1 MKYGVVGAYG
11 SVAEQITLAQVAEET
26 GWDGYF
32 TWDGISIGAMDT
44 WDPFTL
50 LGAIAAT
57 TQRVTLGA
65 LVIAAPR
72 HHPWELARKTLTVD
86 HLSQGRLV
94 LPVGLGAV
102 EDRGFSGVGGLGSVP
117 HGLRDR
123 ADLLDETLAILDAA
137 SSGEPFSY
145 NGVHHQLSD
154 VTIAPRPLASP
165 RVPIWPV
172 GSWPSTRSMARAA
185 TWDGIVLQLR
195 GERGFESPTPE
206 DAREAVA
213 WLTEHR
219 GEAGMSGLEGV
230 VQGALAGDVDAA
242 DRAAALEEAG
252 ATWWIDSRWDPQ
264 VDTAEAV
271 LALVRQGPP
280 GSATA

>member
-57 TQRVTLGA
+57 TER
-65 LVIAAPR
+65 
-72 HHPWELARKTLTVD
+72 ARKTLTVD

-219 GEAGMSGLEGV
+219 GEAGMTGFEVV
-230 VQGALAGDVDAA
+230 VQGAFAGDVDTA

>member
-1 MKYGVVGAYG
+1 MRHGVVGAYG
-11 SVAEQITLAQVAEET
+11 SAAQQIALAQAAEET

-50 LGAIAAT
+50 LGAIAAS

-65 LVIAAPR
+65 LVVAAPR

-86 HLSQGRLV
+86 HLSHGRLV
-94 LPVGLGAV
+94 LPVGLGSV
-102 EDRGFSGVGGLGSVP
+102 EDRGFSGVRGLGSVP

-123 ADLLDETLAILDAA
+123 ADILDETLAILDVA
-137 SSGEPFSY
+137 SSGEPFSH
-145 NGVHHQLSD
+145 NGSHYQLSGLA
-154 VTIAPRPLASP
+154 IAPRPVSSP

-172 GSWPSTRSMARAA
+172 GSWPSSRSMARAA

-195 GERGFESPTPE
+195 GERGFDSPTP
-206 DAREAVA
+206 DDVREAVA

-219 GEAGMSGLEGV
+219 GEAGMSGFDVV
-230 VQGALAGDVDAA
+230 VQGSFAGDPGAGE
-242 DRAAALEEAG
+242 RSAALEEAG

-264 VDTAEAV
+264 VDTAEAM
-271 LALVRQGPP
+271 LTLVRQGPP
-280 GSATA
+280 GSATP